1 MHKAELILIFMQTNK
16 QKQNPQKKKHPS
28 YVSLKN
34 VNPLTSCSIW
44 NIGDKR
50 VKQDN
55 LKTIHRKA
63 VNFGIDFMQYFGQ
76 KLEMDQTEI

>member
-1 MHKAELILIFMQTNK
+1 MHKAEWILIFMQTNK
-16 QKQNPQKKKHPS
+16 TKSAKKTHPS

-44 NIGDKR
+44 NIGNKR

-63 VNFGIDFMQYFGQ
+63 VNLGIDFMQYFGQ